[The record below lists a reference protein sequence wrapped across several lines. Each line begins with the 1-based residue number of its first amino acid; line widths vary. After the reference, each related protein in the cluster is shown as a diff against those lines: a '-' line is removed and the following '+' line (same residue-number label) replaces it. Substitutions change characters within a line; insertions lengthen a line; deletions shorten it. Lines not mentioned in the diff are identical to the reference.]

1 METKKDYGNVI
12 LLFIIVFFL
21 GVFFTTSYIRWN
33 NAVELRDKAKASY
46 EYNAEHP
53 PFTPVISDDITF
65 VSKDGRYMQFGYNLL
80 IDWKDTTYSK
90 LLKLEIQRHIYDIG
104 HLHYAEEF
112 SERKIDNI
120 TIDSKLFLQMQDTIL
135 WLGNHSLPCGLKDS
149 DFTKLK

>member
-1 METKKDYGNVI
+1 MTTISKERLFFYTMGFLTSFFITSFLFRVGILPPKETKEETSNEKVI
-12 LLFIIVFFL
+12 KPIV
-21 GVFFTTSYIRWN
+21 
-33 NAVELRDKAKASY
+33 
-46 EYNAEHP
+46 
-53 PFTPVISDDITF
+53 SDDITF
-65 VSKDGRYMQFGYNLL
+65 ISKDGLRFQFGYNLL
-80 IDWKDTTYSK
+80 IDWRDTTYSK

-149 DFTKLK
+149 DFTKLKFQSNNK